1 MELSLPGLEMWMA
14 AVIPFP
20 QAALMPS
27 TMFISKNRQ
36 DWLSLTIL
44 HSHMG
49 AIWEILV
56 TASSG
61 SSSET
66 NINTTHLISFL
77 PAALVPLK
85 RNEAGEQ
92 EGSSGSRQS
101 PVNHGL
107 SGKAQSGFC
116 LLESPVALSDS
127 LVLSSDMSLLDT
139 LAQHRPERVNNLK

>member
-1 MELSLPGLEMWMA
+1 MA
-14 AVIPFP
+14 AAIPFP

-27 TMFISKNRQ
+27 TMFISKNRK

-44 HSHMG
+44 HLHMG
-49 AIWEILV
+49 AVWEILV

-66 NINTTHLISFL
+66 NINTVHVISFL
-77 PAALVPLK
+77 PATLMPLK

-107 SGKAQSGFC
+107 SSKAQSGFC
-116 LLESPVALSDS
+116 LLRSPAALSAS
-127 LVLSSDMSLLDT
+127 LVLSSDMSLLDI
-139 LAQHRPERVNNLK
+139 LA